1 MEAELTPVKTTTQSW
16 DGTIRTDS
24 SSALTVDFDHF
35 YKFWTNAKGNFT
47 DPKGFCDLAT
57 VRPIWQSPAARK
69 SVDCVG
75 ECVVVIRHLLIVTQP
90 PSAPFFRVP
99 SFTISAAD
107 PVCCRVPVRLP
118 ARPPARPPPHQRICW
133 GMVTS
138 ERVLRTATLAVSPWH
153 KLARTLNRLISG

>member
-1 MEAELTPVKTTTQSW
+1 MEAELTPVTTMTQSW

-24 SSALTVDFDHF
+24 NSALTVDFDHF

-47 DPKGFCDLAT
+47 DPKGFCDLET
-57 VRPIWQSPAARK
+57 VRPIWQYPAARK

-90 PSAPFFRVP
+90 PSAPFFCVP

-107 PVCCRVPVRLP
+107 PVCCGVPVRLP
-118 ARPPARPPPHQRICW
+118 ACPPAHPPARPP
-133 GMVTS
+133 
-138 ERVLRTATLAVSPWH
+138 
-153 KLARTLNRLISG
+153 ARHIRGYVGEWSHPKGCCGRRHWQYRHGRSWRAH